1 MINKFFEYVANPL
14 AYDKPTGAG
23 YKSCSGKNKRRTRLP
38 EPVMFTERVV
48 AEEPA
53 AKSPLDDVHS
63 EEEIDD
69 EEDPFNPQRT
79 VAQKYDLVHRK
90 DTKLCPKKVTT
101 CQSCPTSFRQS
112 DVVLIKTYGT
122 REFTD
127 KSGKQ
132 KLVNGNIYLHFLQ
145 KCHKKFDKNFS
156 YQLVHLPLKT
166 QELCPKS
173 ALECFRKRKMKFDKE

>member
-1 MINKFFEYVANPL
+1 MINKFFEYVPNPL

-23 YKSCSGKNKRRTRLP
+23 YKSCSGKNKRKTRLP
-38 EPVMFTERVV
+38 EPGMFTERVV

-53 AKSPLDDVHS
+53 AKSPLNDVHS

-112 DVVLIKTYGT
+112 DVVLKDLWNSGIHRQKWKTEVGQRKYIFAFST
-122 REFTD
+122 KNVLKNLTKTSVINR
-127 KSGKQ
+127 S
-132 KLVNGNIYLHFLQ
+132 IY
-145 KCHKKFDKNFS
+145 
-156 YQLVHLPLKT
+156 
-166 QELCPKS
+166 
-173 ALECFRKRKMKFDKE
+173 R

>member
-1 MINKFFEYVANPL
+1 MI
-14 AYDKPTGAG
+14 KPTGVE
-23 YKSCSGKNKRRTRLP
+23 YKPCSGENKRRARLP

-53 AKSPLDDVHS
+53 AKSPLNDVHS

-79 VAQKYDLVHRK
+79 VVQKYDLVHRK
-90 DTKLCPKKVTT
+90 DTKLCPKKVST
-101 CQSCPTSFRQS
+101 CQSCPTSFWKS
-112 DVVLIKTYGT
+112 NVYGT

-132 KLVNGNIYLHFLQ
+132 KLVGQ
-145 KCHKKFDKNFS
+145 RKFIFAFS
-156 YQLVHLPLKT
+156 
-166 QELCPKS
+166 
-173 ALECFRKRKMKFDKE
+173 RKVS